1 MMPRKAHYSVCVADY
16 ALDDLD
22 RAILHELEDDGRRP
36 LREIARSVDAAE
48 ATIRARVKRL
58 QDLKILRI
66 VAFTDPERLGNTQLS
81 LVFLDVD
88 PARHEDVVAALVEL
102 DQVTY
107 VSTLLGRADI
117 CVEVACRDNAD
128 LWQFLQRQVST
139 IAGVRD
145 VETTSILKV
154 HKLRY
159 TSPAI

>member
-1 MMPRKAHYSVCVADY
+1 VPDY
-16 ALDDLD
+16 VLDDLD
-22 RAILHELEDDGRRP
+22 RAILRELEDDGRRP
-36 LREIARSVDAAE
+36 LREIARSVDASE

-81 LVFLDVD
+81 LAFLKVD
-88 PARHEDVVAALVEL
+88 PARHDDVVAALVEL

-107 VSTLLGRADI
+107 VSTLLGRADV
-117 CVEVACRDNAD
+117 CVEVACRDNSE
-128 LWQFLQRQVST
+128 LWMFLNKQIGR
-139 IAGVRD
+139 IEGVRE
-145 VETTSILKV
+145 VETMSILKV